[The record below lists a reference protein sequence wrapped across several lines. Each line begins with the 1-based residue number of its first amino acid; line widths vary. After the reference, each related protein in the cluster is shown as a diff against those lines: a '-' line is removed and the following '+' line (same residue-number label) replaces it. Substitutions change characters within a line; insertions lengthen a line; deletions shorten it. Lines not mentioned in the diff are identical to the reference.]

1 MMLHEKMLPLKKW
14 DLGWQGTP
22 KANTTMPSHSEG
34 QLYNIK
40 TME

>member
-1 MMLHEKMLPLKKW
+1 MLPWKEW
-14 DLGWQGTP
+14 GLGWQDTP
-22 KANTTMPSHSEG
+22 KVNTIMPSHSEG